1 MKLVICSSRGGQ
13 DLILSRH
20 ITFVIV
26 SSFNLYLNR
35 SGMGLLTSC
44 TRLYHALE
52 EDGALLIM
60 HVCDD

>member
-1 MKLVICSSRGGQ
+1 MKLVICSSRGQ

-20 ITFVIV
+20 ITFVIA

-35 SGMGLLTSC
+35 FGMGLLTSC

-60 HVCDD
+60 PVCDD

>member
-1 MKLVICSSRGGQ
+1 MNLVICSSRGQ

-20 ITFVIV
+20 ITFVIA

-35 SGMGLLTSC
+35 SDMDLLTSC

-60 HVCDD
+60 PVCDD

>member
-1 MKLVICSSRGGQ
+1 MNLVICSSRGQ

-20 ITFVIV
+20 ITFVIA

-35 SGMGLLTSC
+35 FGMGLLTSY

-60 HVCDD
+60 PVCDD